1 MGSDSASLCHCM
13 YTQQEQQQQQLP
25 RVQRP
30 PPLGLTTY
38 LNVEKQFKVALE
50 TKRAIFLVK
59 LKAVNFKPNA

>member
-1 MGSDSASLCHCM
+1 MGSDSASLCPRM
-13 YTQQEQQQQQLP
+13 YTQQEQQQLP
-25 RVQRP
+25 PVQRP